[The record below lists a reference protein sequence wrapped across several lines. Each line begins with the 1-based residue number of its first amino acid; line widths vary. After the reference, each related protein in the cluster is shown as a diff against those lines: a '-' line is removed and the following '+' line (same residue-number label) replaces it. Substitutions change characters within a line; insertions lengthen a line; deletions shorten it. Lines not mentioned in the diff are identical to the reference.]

1 MFNDNDKQIA
11 DDKQKQVLNLSTDKR
26 NINTKIQRWKRS

>member
-26 NINTKIQRWKRS
+26 NINTKIQR